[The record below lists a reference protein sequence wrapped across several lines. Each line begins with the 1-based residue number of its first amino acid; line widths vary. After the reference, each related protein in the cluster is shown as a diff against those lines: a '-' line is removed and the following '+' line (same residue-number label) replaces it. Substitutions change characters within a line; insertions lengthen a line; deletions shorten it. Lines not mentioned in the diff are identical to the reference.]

1 VQEGQVNG
9 QVELVRGRLEGERAE
24 QVLSFWAEHAGLE
37 GLPAR
42 ERLDDVVCVA
52 TDSGGRLVGTSSV
65 VTASVP
71 MIGGQRFWVHRSMLL
86 SEAAGNHDAMVA
98 AAFPALQADFDPE
111 AGDPI
116 GLCLV
121 VADPDE
127 MRRTPQAVSPGTG
140 LMHAGFLEDGAQV
153 RVRYF
158 DEASLGPRA
167 QPLRPIA
174 ERSQPPPLEERYR
187 IERLDESAASPDD
200 VLSLWESERAIPAQ
214 EAERRIHEV
223 HLIALD
229 ESDGVVGVSTA
240 YLRRNRQLG
249 MDLWHARAYVGEG
262 HRQSAIATLLTH
274 DGLKDLERRFV
285 AGQDTRGA
293 GFISEAE
300 NELLKRYRNEA
311 RWAAT
316 DLNYIGQSERG
327 AHVRVHYFPGAEVPY
342 PV

>member
-1 VQEGQVNG
+1 
-9 QVELVRGRLEGERAE
+9 
-24 QVLSFWAEHAGLE
+24 
-37 GLPAR
+37 
-42 ERLDDVVCVA
+42 
-52 TDSGGRLVGTSSV
+52 
-65 VTASVP
+65 
-71 MIGGQRFWVHRSMLL
+71 
-86 SEAAGNHDAMVA
+86 MVA
-98 AAFPALQADFDPE
+98 AAFPVLQAEFDPD
-111 AGDPI
+111 AGPI

-121 VADPDE
+121 ISDPDE
-127 MRRTPQAVSPGTG
+127 MRRTPQAVAPETG

-167 QPLRPIA
+167 QPLRPLA
-174 ERSQPPPLEERYR
+174 ERSQPPPLEDRYR
-187 IERLDESAASPDD
+187 IERLDESAAGPDD
-200 VLSLWESERAIPAQ
+200 VLSLWERERAVPSQ

-240 YLRRNRQLG
+240 YLKRNRQLG

-285 AGQDTRGA
+285 SGKDTRGL

-316 DLNYIGQSERG
+316 DLNYIGQNERG
-327 AHVRVHYFPGAEVPY
+327 AHVRVHYFPGAEVRY
-342 PV
+342 AA